1 MQAKLVGGFEL
12 HTLLLD
18 PLAKLSTQA
27 NKAMSEIRLDPCKLD
42 CLPLKVKTAAPTS
55 EQKGEAP
62 AKKRRVAEKENAAT
76 KKPKV
81 TATGDAAEEGDPEAK
96 AESSEATD
104 RKIATKSPENMSFRD
119 FESDTLCFL

>member
-12 HTLLLD
+12 HTLLLG

-42 CLPLKVKTAAPTS
+42 CLSLKVKKTEPTS
-55 EQKGEAP
+55 EEKAEAP
-62 AKKRRVAEKENAAT
+62 AKKRKVAEKGDATT
-76 KKPKV
+76 KKQKV
-81 TATGDAAEEGDPEAK
+81 TAKGDAAEEGDPQAK
-96 AESSEATD
+96 ADSSEATD
-104 RKIATKSPENMSFRD
+104 LTTATKSPKDMSFRD

>member
-12 HTLLLD
+12 HALLLG

-42 CLPLKVKTAAPTS
+42 CLSLNVKKTVPTS
-55 EQKGEAP
+55 EEKADAP
-62 AKKRRVAEKENAAT
+62 AKKRKVAEKCAAAT

-81 TATGDAAEEGDPEAK
+81 TTKGDAVEEGDPLAK

-104 RKIATKSPENMSFRD
+104 LTTAAKSPEDMSFRD
-119 FESDTLCFL
+119 F